1 MSAPD
6 LQSLSEL
13 VPLVTEFLSGGHQTD
28 RLMRLHTPLDSHY
41 GPDTL
46 IPETLQGSEVIG
58 TQSGATP
65 SETPITG

>member
-1 MSAPD
+1 MLPITPSLPD
-6 LQSLSEL
+6 LVSLAAA
-13 VPLVTEFLSGGHQTD
+13 LSGNRQTD